1 MQRQVAAGD
10 KAVAAVL
17 SRDDDC
23 HILVRR
29 PDPQARRGV
38 RLISRAGP
46 VVGFDIEKRVPLAPA
61 CVQRGRAGCE
71 QYSRGWIELYEEGI
85 GGPDQSLWAW
95 AACSVEKLE
104 ADVTVDP
111 AWRARSVPQLE
122 GIENVAGC
130 RIVAIEGNFELRR
143 VTASR
148 SRWYRKPRITCRCR
162 CGGLARCRLGSR
174 GRRRGSTRRWIRRC
188 HSGTCR

>member
-1 MQRQVAAGD
+1 MQRQLATGD

-61 CVQRGRAGCE
+61 CVQCGRAGCE

-95 AACSVEKLE
+95 AACSVENLE
-104 ADVTVDP
+104 ANVTIDP
-111 AWRARSVPQLE
+111 ACRARSVTQLE

-130 RIVAIEGNFELRR
+130 RIVAIEGNFELRC

-148 SRWYRKPRITCRCR
+148 SRWDRKPRIR
-162 CGGLARCRLGSR
+162 CGCGCGGWTCCRLGSR
-174 GRRRGSTRRWIRRC
+174 WRCRGSP
-188 HSGTCR
+188 S